1 MSVSKIPNIYLF
13 DCDDLYRDIL
23 KHEGPTAFFKG
34 GVCRMMVMAPLYGI
48 ISAVYHIGIAEKLL
62 GVAK

>member
-1 MSVSKIPNIYLF
+1 MSVSNVANILF
-13 DCDDLYRDIL
+13 HGDDLYRDIL

-34 GVCRMMVMAPLYGI
+34 GACRIMVLAPLYAI

-62 GVAK
+62 GVDK

>member
-1 MSVSKIPNIYLF
+1 MLPKSLIY
-13 DCDDLYRDIL
+13 CDDLHRDIL

-34 GVCRMMVMAPLYGI
+34 GVCRIMVLAPLYAI

-62 GVAK
+62 GVDK